1 MLEHIK
7 SNKGKYGIGAAVVA
21 GTLLL
26 GGGAEGKGEKYNTY
40 DELYNG
46 MYYGSPF
53 ADWQE
58 RNNAHKVLY

>member
-1 MLEHIK
+1 M
-7 SNKGKYGIGAAVVA
+7 YGATAAIVA